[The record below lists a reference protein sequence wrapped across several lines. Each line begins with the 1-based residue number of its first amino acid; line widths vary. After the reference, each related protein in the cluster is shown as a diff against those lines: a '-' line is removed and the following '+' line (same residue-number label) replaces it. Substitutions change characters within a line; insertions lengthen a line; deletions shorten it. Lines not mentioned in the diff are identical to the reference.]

1 MTSQAAQDLEDDE
14 HATNLEKLTLTIASG
29 REHQF
34 IKERLESYLDTP
46 HEPRRCA
53 RRKRDP
59 RTSTRLLHDHDHD
72 HLHDATTRVG
82 ALVTHHPR

>member
-34 IKERLESYLDTP
+34 IKE
-46 HEPRRCA
+46 
-53 RRKRDP
+53 
-59 RTSTRLLHDHDHD
+59 TSRELLGHTSR
-72 HLHDATTRVG
+72 AEEVC
-82 ALVTHHPR
+82 